1 MKKIIFLLITVF
13 SVSLLQA
20 QEQQNTPAAQLA
32 HHIADKMK
40 DTLALTNQQRAML
53 FKINMELY
61 HKKMMAR
68 KKSTDRNIV
77 GAEIQ
82 SIEKSRDTLYKE
94 MLSAQQYQGYMQK
107 KRNLVT
113 TN

>member
-1 MKKIIFLLITVF
+1 MITIC
-13 SVSLLQA
+13 SVSRLQA
-20 QEQQNTPAAQLA
+20 QEQQNTPAAKLA
-32 HHIADKMK
+32 HHMADKMK
-40 DTLALTNQQRAML
+40 DSLALTNQQRARV
-53 FKINMELY
+53 FQINMDLY

-68 KKSTDRNIV
+68 KKSTDRDIV

-94 MLSAQQYQGYMQK
+94 VLSAQQYQGYMQK

-113 TN
+113 AK